1 MPPFDLILHNARVFA
16 DAAGVGILPGADADS
31 IAIRAGRIAAIGQYA
46 AIAAG
51 IGPATAVIDC
61 GGRTIIPGLAD
72 AHLHLFAAAART
84 AQVDCRPAAAPTA
97 DAVIAAL
104 RAALSSGDASSPGNS
119 GWVRGYGY
127 DDSPAGLGRHLTRH
141 DLDAVSLTRPVRVDH
156 RSGHAAALN
165 TAALFAMGIGIGIA
179 SGAPDP
185 PGGVVVRD
193 ASGHPTGLLLEPA
206 AWTWPAPPARTGGAS
221 DYPAG
226 MGQLGRRLLTYGITA
241 VTDAGAG
248 NGIAKWHG
256 LAAAIAAGVLPLRVT
271 MLAGWGQL
279 PELRRAGWRYGD
291 TTAGGMLTLGHAK
304 IMLTASGGAL
314 HPDPER
320 LTEMVRQAHQS
331 GYPAAIHA
339 VEQDAV
345 VAAALSLSAVPPPAE
360 SGHRPAPQHRP
371 QRHHRIEHCAECP
384 PDVAELVRQSGA
396 MAVVNPAW
404 LHYDG
409 ERYARTVAPELL
421 PHLHPAG
428 ALYADGIPL
437 AFGSD
442 APVVAPNPWSSIA
455 AAATRQSHGGIDL
468 GGTPMPSVSAALSL
482 HAGGRR
488 IAVGQP
494 ADLAVV
500 APHPLAM
507 PTAEL
512 PAVRAAATIIAGRV
526 VWRDGV

>member
-16 DAAGVGILPGADADS
+16 DADADAVAVRS
-31 IAIRAGRIAAIGQYA
+31 GRIAAVGRHS

-51 IGPATAVIDC
+51 VGPDTMLLDC
-61 GGRTIIPGLAD
+61 GGRTVIPGLTD
-72 AHLHLFAAAART
+72 AHLHLFAAAARAT
-84 AQVDCRPAAAPTA
+84 QVDCRPAAAPTA

-104 RAALSSGDASSPGNS
+104 RAALASGNPGNS

-127 DDSPAGLGRHLTRH
+127 DDSPLGLGRHLTRH

-156 RSGHAAALN
+156 RSGHAAVLN

-193 ASGHPTGLLLEPA
+193 ASGLPTGLLLEPA
-206 AWTWPAPPARTGGAS
+206 AWDWPAPPARTGSAS

-226 MGQLGRRLLTYGITA
+226 LGEFGRRLLAYGITA

-248 NGIAKWHG
+248 NGIAKWYG
-256 LAAAIAAGVLPLRVT
+256 LASAIAAGVLPLRVT
-271 MLAGWGQL
+271 MMAGWGQL
-279 PELRRAGWRYGD
+279 PELRRAGLRYSD
-291 TTAGGMLTLGHAK
+291 TTAGGMLTLGPAK

-320 LTEMVRQAHQS
+320 LTDMVRQAQQA

-345 VAAALSLSAVPPPAE
+345 VAAALSLSAVPPPAP
-360 SGHRPAPQHRP
+360 R
-371 QRHHRIEHCAECP
+371 HRIEHCAECP

-396 MAVVNPAW
+396 IAVVNPAW
-404 LHYDG
+404 LHHDW

-428 ALYADGIPL
+428 ALYAAGIPL

-468 GGTPMPSVSAALSL
+468 GGTPMPSVSAALDI

-500 APHPLAM
+500 SPNPLDIPPAD
-507 PTAEL
+507 L